1 MVALLWLVLFL
12 GGARLYCSVVLLD
25 GGPELVV
32 SMISVSGLVSWV
44 KWSLEL
50 NGLKRLLVS
59 GAFGLWCRRVSGT
72 EWSRN
77 VVGLW
82 SSWSLASK
90 VTKTITFDVSGLNG
104 YWSIGLSAS
113 VV

>member
-25 GGPELVV
+25 GGPELMV

-50 NGLKRLLVS
+50 NGLKRLMVS
-59 GAFGLWCRRVSGT
+59 GAFGLWCRRVSNAFGLRCFWGLWCYSVGVVVWCSGAN
-72 EWSRN
+72 WSLELT
-77 VVGLW
+77 GLW
-82 SSWSLASK
+82 S
-90 VTKTITFDVSGLNG
+90 
-104 YWSIGLSAS
+104 
-113 VV
+113 

>member
-1 MVALLWLVLFL
+1 MCCYVGCLAVVVRVCCGVVVLRCVMLCACDECWTPVVGCATVVGFVF

-59 GAFGLWCRRVSGT
+59 GAFGLWCRRVS
-72 EWSRN
+72 N
-77 VVGLW
+77 AFGLW
-82 SSWSLASK
+82 S
-90 VTKTITFDVSGLNG
+90 
-104 YWSIGLSAS
+104 
-113 VV
+113 